1 VKWKPAATPLS
12 HEFIITLHAR
22 DTLLLSGVIYSA
34 RDRAHERIC
43 AMARTHEPLPFEL
56 RDQLIYYTGPSPAPP
71 GRPVGA
77 AGPTT
82 SYRMD
87 PFVECMLSL
96 GVRGFI
102 GKGRRSEEVRAL
114 LSRHS
119 AVYFASFGGAAAY
132 LSTKIERMEVVA
144 FEDLGPEA
152 VYRLKVKDFPLIVI
166 NDTHGGDAYEA
177 SL

>member
-1 VKWKPAATPLS
+1 
-12 HEFIITLHAR
+12 
-22 DTLLLSGVIYSA
+22 
-34 RDRAHERIC
+34 
-43 AMARTHEPLPFEL
+43 
-56 RDQLIYYTGPSPAPP
+56 
-71 GRPVGA
+71 
-77 AGPTT
+77 
-82 SYRMD
+82 MD

-102 GKGRRSEEVRAL
+102 GKGRRGDEVRSQL
-114 LSRHS
+114 LKHG

-132 LSTKIERMEVVA
+132 LSTKIEQMEVLA

-152 VYRLKVKDFPLIVI
+152 VFRLRVKDFPLIVI